1 MQKTTTGRRPLI
13 LPNNDHRPATGLA
26 FFAGDGDEEMVK
38 KSVMLKRLSEKDTRI
53 EALTADVATYKA
65 ASESVDADGLQAEV
79 GRLQSRLDKAQTRIE
94 TTEAEFSSYKA
105 NSTTEKAMMA
115 AGVTDPEDMD
125 LVRYRY
131 GKLDEKSRPD
141 LADWLSDGAKKDR
154 HLSSMFSG
162 GGDTDTDTGDGGQDN
177 ETESNTQRRTSAR
190 STGVSPTNPRAGGG
204 GSVEA
209 FLAKPVA
216 DRISPEGRKEW
227 ASLMADGS

>member
-26 FFAGDGDEEMVK
+26 FFAGDGEEEMVK

-65 ASESVDADGLQAEV
+65 ASESIDADGLQAEI

-94 TTEAEFSSYKA
+94 TTEAEFSNYKA
-105 NSTTEKAMMA
+105 NTTTEKAMMA

-162 GGDTDTDTGDGGQDN
+162 GDTDTDTGDGGQDN

-190 STGVSPTNPRAGGG
+190 STGVSQTNPRAGGG